1 MTDTEN
7 IRVLLVDDQPLI
19 RTGFATILD
28 TEPDIEVVGEASN
41 GLEALDA
48 VERLDPD
55 VICLD
60 VQMPVLDGIETT
72 RRLTAQGVR
81 AAVLILTTFDHDEF
95 LFQTLE
101 AGASGFMLKTAGPEE
116 LISAVHKLAAGDSLL
131 APEVTGRV
139 LSRFL
144 GRDDAG
150 ASSSAGS
157 VASPAS
163 SDSFTGTT
171 PSTATEA
178 AAPDLSRFTE
188 RERDT
193 LILVAQGKSNS
204 EIAGE
209 LFVAPATVKT
219 HVSNILMKLGVKDRL
234 HAVIWAYEHGVV
246 NGS

>member
-1 MTDTEN
+1 MTDTET

-28 TEPDIEVVGEASN
+28 TEPGIEVVGEASN

-48 VERLDPD
+48 VDELDPD

-72 RRLTAQGVR
+72 RRLTEQGTR

-95 LFQTLE
+95 LFRTLE

-116 LISAVHKLAAGDSLL
+116 LISAVQKLAAGDSLL

-144 GRDDAG
+144 GRDHA
-150 ASSSAGS
+150 ASSSS
-157 VASPAS
+157 SPAS
-163 SDSFTGTT
+163 SSSIHATSSTGAE
-171 PSTATEA
+171 P

-193 LILVAQGKSNS
+193 LVLVAQGKSNS
-204 EIAGE
+204 EIAEE

-246 NGS
+246 NGG

>member
-28 TEPDIEVVGEASN
+28 TEPGIEVVGEASN
-41 GLEALDA
+41 GLEALEA

-72 RRLTAQGVR
+72 RRLTAQDTR
-81 AAVLILTTFDHDEF
+81 AAILILTTFDHDEF

-116 LISAVHKLAAGDSLL
+116 LISAVQKLAAGDSLL

-144 GRDDAG
+144 GRDDG
-150 ASSSAGS
+150 AA
-157 VASPAS
+157 
-163 SDSFTGTT
+163 DSFSRPT
-171 PSTATEA
+171 PGAAAATADS
-178 AAPDLSRFTE
+178 APDLSRFTE

-193 LILVAQGKSNS
+193 LVLVAQGKSNS
-204 EIAGE
+204 EIAEE

>member
-28 TEPDIEVVGEASN
+28 TEPGIEVVGEASN
-41 GLEALDA
+41 GLEALEA

-72 RRLTAQGVR
+72 RRLTAEDTR
-81 AAVLILTTFDHDEF
+81 AAILILTTFDHDEF

-116 LISAVHKLAAGDSLL
+116 LISAVQKLAAGDSLL

-144 GRDDAG
+144 GRDDGAADSFSRPTPG
-150 ASSSAGS
+150 ASA
-157 VASPAS
+157 ATA
-163 SDSFTGTT
+163 DS
-171 PSTATEA
+171 
-178 AAPDLSRFTE
+178 APDLSRFTE

-193 LILVAQGKSNS
+193 LVLVAQGKSNS
-204 EIAGE
+204 EIAEE
-209 LFVAPATVKT
+209 LFVAPVTVKT

>member
-28 TEPDIEVVGEASN
+28 TEPGIEVVGEASN
-41 GLEALDA
+41 GLEALEA
-48 VERLDPD
+48 VEGLDPD

-72 RRLTAQGVR
+72 RRLTAQDTR
-81 AAVLILTTFDHDEF
+81 AAILILTTFDHDEF

-116 LISAVHKLAAGDSLL
+116 LISAVQKLAAGDSLL

-144 GRDDAG
+144 GRDDGAADSSSRTTPG
-150 ASSSAGS
+150 ASA
-157 VASPAS
+157 ATT
-163 SDSFTGTT
+163 DS
-171 PSTATEA
+171 
-178 AAPDLSRFTE
+178 APDLSRFTE

-193 LILVAQGKSNS
+193 LVLVAQGKSNS
-204 EIAGE
+204 EIAEE

>member
-28 TEPDIEVVGEASN
+28 TEPGIEVVGEASN
-41 GLEALDA
+41 GLEALEA

-72 RRLTAQGVR
+72 RRLTAEDTR
-81 AAVLILTTFDHDEF
+81 AAILILTTFDHDEF

-116 LISAVHKLAAGDSLL
+116 LISAVQKLAAGDSLL

-144 GRDDAG
+144 GRDDGAADSFSRPTPG
-150 ASSSAGS
+150 ASA
-157 VASPAS
+157 ATA
-163 SDSFTGTT
+163 DS
-171 PSTATEA
+171 
-178 AAPDLSRFTE
+178 APDLSRFTE

-193 LILVAQGKSNS
+193 LVLVAQGKSNS
-204 EIAGE
+204 EIAEE